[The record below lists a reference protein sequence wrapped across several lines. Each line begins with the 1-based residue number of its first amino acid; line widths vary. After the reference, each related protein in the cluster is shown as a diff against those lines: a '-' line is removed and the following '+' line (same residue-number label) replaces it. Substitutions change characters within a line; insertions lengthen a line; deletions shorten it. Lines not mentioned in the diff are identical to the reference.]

1 MNLKRIY
8 RLIYILFAQHLPLS
22 NSVYGKILGARK
34 CRYWLT
40 KHMVENIGRG
50 VNVERKAK
58 FPYSISIGNNSGLSV
73 RCEING
79 RVYIGDD
86 VLMGPD
92 VIMYTINH
100 KFQDRKTRII
110 DQGYSEE
117 KPIYIGNDVWIGR
130 KVIILP
136 GVHIGDGA
144 VIGAGTVVA
153 KDVPPYTVAV
163 GNPMVFKKER
173 K

>member
-1 MNLKRIY
+1 MNLKRVY
-8 RLIYILFAQHLPLS
+8 HLIYIILAQHLPLS
-22 NSVYGKILGARK
+22 NSTYGKIFGVRK
-34 CRYWLT
+34 FRYWLA
-40 KHMVENIGRG
+40 KHMVESMGRE
-50 VNVERKAK
+50 VNVEYKAK
-58 FPYSISIGNNSGLSV
+58 FPYSLNIGNNSGLGV

-79 RVYIGDD
+79 RVYIGND

-92 VIMYTINH
+92 VIMYTVNH
-100 KFQDRKTRII
+100 KFQDRKVRII

-153 KDVPPYTVAV
+153 KDIPPYTVAV

-173 K
+173 I

>member
-1 MNLKRIY
+1 
-8 RLIYILFAQHLPLS
+8 
-22 NSVYGKILGARK
+22 
-34 CRYWLT
+34 
-40 KHMVENIGRG
+40 MVEGIGER

-58 FPYSISIGNNSGLSV
+58 FPYSINIGDNSGLGV

-79 RVYIGDD
+79 RVYIGKD

-92 VIMYTINH
+92 VIMYTVNH
-100 KFQDRKTRII
+100 KFQDKNIRII

>member
-1 MNLKRIY
+1 MKKKFY
-8 RLIYILFAQHLPLS
+8 HILYMMFAQYLPLT
-22 NSVYGKILGARK
+22 NSEFNKILGGK
-34 CRYWLT
+34 IRYWLA
-40 KHMVENIGRG
+40 KQMVESIGTG

-58 FPYSISIGNNSGLSV
+58 FPYTINIGDNSGLGV

-79 RVYIGDD
+79 RVYIGKD

-92 VIMYTINH
+92 VIMYTVNH
-100 KFQDRKTRII
+100 KFQDKNIRII

-144 VIGAGTVVA
+144 VVGAGTVVA
-153 KDVPPYTVAV
+153 KDIPPYTVAV